1 MQTLLN
7 TLYIQTQGTYLNLD
21 HETIKIQLEGQ
32 TRQHVPLHHIS
43 GVCVFGNV
51 SISPFLIHKCA
62 REGKTIT
69 WLTETGRFQA
79 RTEGP
84 ISGNVLLR
92 QAQHLALSNPE
103 QTHRIALQFVLG
115 KLQNSRAVLQRHKRD
130 YPDSELEAP
139 IQSLQSSIRSLQN
152 CSHLDTLRGIEGN
165 AGADYFSVFPVLIRN
180 GQFHFTDRNKRPPRD
195 ATNALLS
202 FIYALLTSDCS
213 SAIQAVGMDPQL
225 GYLHVLRPGRPAL
238 ALDLMEEFRSWFADR
253 LALSL
258 INRQQIQPQ
267 HFEER
272 PGGAVLLNDTG
283 RKEVLMAYQ
292 KRKQE
297 SLLHPL
303 FKNPI
308 PIGLIF
314 HVQARLLARHLRGD
328 LDLYPPY
335 RWK

>member
-7 TLYIQTQGTYLNLD
+7 TLYVQTQGIYLNLD
-21 HETIKIQLEGQ
+21 HETVKIQLEGQ
-32 TRQHVPLHHIS
+32 TKQQIPLHHLS
-43 GVCVFGNV
+43 GICVFGNV

-69 WLTETGRFQA
+69 WLTESGRFQA
-79 RTEGP
+79 RSEGP

-92 QAQHLALSNPE
+92 QAQFLALQNPE
-103 QTHRIALQFVLG
+103 QTHRIANQFVLG
-115 KLQNSRAVLQRHKRD
+115 KLQNARAVLQRHKRD
-130 YPDSELEAP
+130 YPETALDAP
-139 IQSLQSSIRSLQN
+139 IQSLQNSIRSLQH
-152 CSHLDTLRGIEGN
+152 CADLEKLRGIEGN
-165 AGADYFSVFPVLIRN
+165 AGADYFSVFPILIRN
-180 GQFHFTDRNKRPPRD
+180 PQFQFTDRNRRPPRD
-195 ATNALLS
+195 STNALLS

-213 SAIQAVGMDPQL
+213 GALQTVGLDPQL
-225 GYLHVLRPGRPAL
+225 GYLHTLRPGRPAL

-258 INRQQIQPQ
+258 INRQQLGPS

-272 PGGAVLLNDTG
+272 PGGAVLLNTSG

-297 SLLHPL
+297 TLLHPL

-308 PIGLIF
+308 PLGLIP

-328 LDLYPPY
+328 LEHYPAF